1 MESSKRQKTCEERID
16 EELNGRLE
24 QFLPDVQSWGVL
36 KCARH
41 LKAEGRP
48 IETADLTQLHDAVL
62 DLALERATESVLS
75 IEKLITYKL
84 CLSWGGPSDYVELD
98 WSPESQAWVGGRYL
112 FQDWFDGA
120 SRTLKAELV
129 EELATLFGIEP
140 EAG

>member
-1 MESSKRQKTCEERID
+1 MESSKRQNTCEERID

-48 IETADLTQLHDAVL
+48 ITTADLDKLHEEVL
-62 DLALERATESVLS
+62 DLVRERAGESVLS
-75 IEKLITYKL
+75 LERLSTYKL
-84 CLSWGGPSDYVELD
+84 GLSWGGPSDYVELD
-98 WSPESQAWVGGRYL
+98 WSLESQAWVGGRYL

-120 SRTLKAELV
+120 SRTLSTEQV
-129 EELATLFGIEP
+129 EDLANLFGIEP
-140 EAG
+140 EVG